1 MPVSDLLH
9 KHSAALLNRVA
20 RWSDLDQEQVRAILS
35 KLEDRAEAL
44 DLYFRRSQIAARVL
58 DLTSLATALAM
69 DFAYTGRL
77 TG

>member
-1 MPVSDLLH
+1 VLR
-9 KHSAALLNRVA
+9 KHGAALASRVA
-20 RWSDLDQEQVRAILS
+20 QWSELREEEVRAILS
-35 KLEDRAEAL
+35 KLEDRAEEM
-44 DLYFRRSQIAARVL
+44 DLYFRRNQLAAKLL